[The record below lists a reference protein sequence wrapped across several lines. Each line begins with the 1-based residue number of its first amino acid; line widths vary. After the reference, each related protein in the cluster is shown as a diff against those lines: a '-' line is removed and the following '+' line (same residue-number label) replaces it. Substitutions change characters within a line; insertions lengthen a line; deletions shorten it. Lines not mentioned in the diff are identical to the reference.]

1 MEAEGV
7 AEVGLRGVRVRG
19 EDRFVVTL
27 ATSQGRGYEFE
38 FHRVPDPLGGHNTL
52 APEELRH
59 PPGSMS
65 SAGTFLHR
73 VVGLFRVA
81 VATAHVPVTALVGEN
96 PAGPLRLL
104 YQDGEGGPAELVF
117 ALPSGP
123 LTPGCVRL
131 SEPEAEQAAAIGLDA
146 ETVGRALYPFAMQL
160 REPIEIVTSAA
171 TT

>member
-7 AEVGLRGVRVRG
+7 VEVGLRGVRAGG

-27 ATSQGRGYEFE
+27 ATRQGRTYDFE
-38 FHRVPDPLGGHNTL
+38 FHRVPEPSGGHNTL

-59 PPGSMS
+59 PEGSLS

-73 VVGLFRVA
+73 VVGLFRV
-81 VATAHVPVTALVGEN
+81 VVVTANVPVTALVGEN

-104 YQDGEGGPAELVF
+104 YEDGEGGSAALVF
-117 ALPSGP
+117 GVPSGP
-123 LTPGCVRL
+123 LTPACVPL
-131 SEPEAEQAAAIGLDA
+131 SEPETEQAAAIGLDA

-160 REPIEIVTSAA
+160 REPMEIIAP
-171 TT
+171 